1 MCSPLDFRRF
11 EHPEVDLT
19 LPKLIYT
26 ALHLAA
32 LVVCLLKARQLG
44 LLPGGTAPLDTRIIT
59 NLDRAIQ

>member
-1 MCSPLDFRRF
+1 MYSSLDFRRF
-11 EHPEVDLT
+11 EHPDVDLS

-32 LVVCLLKARQLG
+32 LIVCLLKARQLG
-44 LLPGGTAPLDTRIIT
+44 LLPGGAAPLDSRTMT